1 MLCPNLRNPELISSW
16 YVSTAYKAIITTVRH
31 RYATTKRIIPIMPDQ
46 NIQPSFGIKWT
57 TSQMMVANNVVMAI
71 HHKLYFV
78 FTGLIENELPTLL
91 QQRKTQ

>member
-1 MLCPNLRNPELISSW
+1 
-16 YVSTAYKAIITTVRH
+16 
-31 RYATTKRIIPIMPDQ
+31 MPDQ

>member
-1 MLCPNLRNPELISSW
+1 
-16 YVSTAYKAIITTVRH
+16 
-31 RYATTKRIIPIMPDQ
+31 
-46 NIQPSFGIKWT
+46 
-57 TSQMMVANNVVMAI
+57 MMVANNVVMAI